1 MTRSR
6 RLGSVLV
13 AVWAALVSGGTI
25 AVARYKGAPG
35 EASNPDSEW
44 PQVSSV
50 RPSAG
55 VANLVMMAHPK
66 CACTRASLGELAKL
80 MTDLNGKVK
89 ATVLVLK
96 PAGTEPGFADTDIV
110 ARAREIQGVEVVL
123 DEGGR
128 EAERFHAKTSGD
140 TVLYSAEGKL
150 LFHGGITQARGHMGD
165 NAGRRRITELVR
177 NQVSDRTDAPV
188 FGCPLKE
195 SEKLSS
201 R

>member
-1 MTRSR
+1 VTRSK
-6 RLGSVLV
+6 RLGWALVVL
-13 AVWAALVSGGTI
+13 WAGLVSGGTI

-35 EASNPDSEW
+35 EASSPGSQW
-44 PQVSSV
+44 PQGSSV
-50 RPSAG
+50 KPNDG

-80 MTDLNGKVK
+80 MTDLRGKVL

-96 PAGTEPGFADTDIV
+96 PDGTGADFAETDLV
-110 ARAREIQGVEVVL
+110 ARAREIDGVRVVV

-128 EAERFHAKTSGD
+128 EAERFKAKTSGD
-140 TVLYSAEGKL
+140 TIVYSPRGEL
-150 LFHGGITQARGHMGD
+150 LFHGGITLARGHMGD

-177 NQVSDRTDAPV
+177 TQTSDKLDAPV